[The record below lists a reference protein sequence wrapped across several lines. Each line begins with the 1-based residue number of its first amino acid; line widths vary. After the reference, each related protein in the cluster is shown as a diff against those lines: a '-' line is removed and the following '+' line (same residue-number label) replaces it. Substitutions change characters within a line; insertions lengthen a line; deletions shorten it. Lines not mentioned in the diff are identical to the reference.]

1 MISLYPVLMYPQQ
14 DILYTKH
21 MQTQPPLYFIP
32 IPTRT
37 YKILSVLDG
46 RKAFTI
52 QPGTNNLIIQDYTGS
67 PSQNFNVYI
76 NDKTYAFVSQ

>member
-1 MISLYPVLMYPQQ
+1 MQSQTSLYFNPLP
-14 DILYTKH
+14 
-21 MQTQPPLYFIP
+21 TQA
-32 IPTRT
+32 

-52 QPGTNNLIIQDYTGS
+52 DSGTSNLIIQDYTGL
-67 PSQNFNVYI
+67 PTQNFNVYI